1 MAEVA
6 TELKDGEKTV
16 GETKPE
22 AGSPASAAAVVPAS
36 RVPTTAAMTRLA
48 ARVLDEFRVNAEHRR
63 LSHVD
68 AMLEYAAMSSKMR
81 YSPNQVAILQ
91 QSGIDPR
98 NYRPLTP
105 MKVRAAKAMLND
117 IIRQSGDKP
126 YVLSPTPDPEVPKSV
141 QKEIVAG
148 IAQEIV
154 RFYAERG
161 GPMTDE
167 REVMAFNVAIVN
179 RVNQMF
185 DERKRRQ
192 VEWAKTRC
200 ERMDRKIHDQLVEGH
215 FVEEFAKVVNY
226 ICTYGTGL
234 MVGPCPRVVPVCK
247 CRERETRAGTV
258 TSYTQE
264 YEVKPVYEAVNPW
277 DCYPAPNAK
286 GVTDGTLCIKV
297 RFTPN
302 VLWQYAEAMDG
313 KRNGP
318 DGWQPETVRAF
329 LSQYPRGGVRLEA
342 DAYDLVR
349 RDVERNSVSGD
360 RDCTIE
366 GVRCF
371 GSFRGSDL
379 IPFGLSKTPG
389 GEKIVYHRFYKVEV
403 IVIAGYVVY
412 CRVIDDRMPLPV
424 AKATLYESPD
434 SWWGDTIAD
443 LLYSA
448 QSMQNN
454 ALKNLVLNG
463 ALSSNGMF
471 YCTDVQR
478 AVSLDGSPALALRA
492 GKMFGFK
499 QSLAGNAGAPVGTIQ
514 VPDTTQS
521 QIMVMK
527 FAAELAD
534 DDSGIPQYTIGSSS
548 KLSGAGRTASGLA
561 MMSEAACRVINMC
574 ICDLGRNLIVPV
586 VRNTHVYNLL
596 NDDDMEIKGDVE
608 VNPSG
613 LMGKI
618 LKEAESQRR
627 QQVTAML
634 GQHPV
639 LSQAITVEGF
649 FELIRPELDNL
660 GVNADKIIPSKER
673 MEMYQLILDAA
684 RAQQAANPQGAAQG
698 EQGGQGEPTAEQANV
713 ARVEGQPEQVA
724 AEQGAP
730 SAGSVAERRGVA

>member
-1 MAEVA
+1 MFAMEEENRDA
-6 TELKDGEKTV
+6 Y
-16 GETKPE
+16 KPE
-22 AGSPASAAAVVPAS
+22 TPAERTDASAVQLSQPAGN
-36 RVPTTAAMTRLA
+36 VPTTAAMSRLA
-48 ARVLDEFRVNAEHRR
+48 SRVLDEFRVNAEHRR

-68 AMLEYAAMSSKMR
+68 SMLEYAAMASKMK
-81 YSPNQVAILQ
+81 YSPKQISILQ
-91 QSGIDPR
+91 QSEIDPR
-98 NYRPLTP
+98 NYRPLTQ

-117 IIRQSGDKP
+117 IIKQSGDKP

-141 QKEIVAG
+141 QKRIMADIASEIFK
-148 IAQEIV
+148 
-154 RFYAERG
+154 FYEERG
-161 GPMTDE
+161 GAFTDE
-167 REVMAFNVAIVN
+167 QELMVFQMAVVK
-179 RVNQMF
+179 RVNEMF
-185 DERKRRQ
+185 DEQKRKQ
-192 VEWAKTRC
+192 IEWAKTRC

-215 FVEEFAKVVNY
+215 FIEEFAKVVNY

-234 MVGPCPRVVPVCK
+234 MIGPCPRVVPTCK
-247 CRERETRAGTV
+247 CRESETSAGFV
-258 TSYTQE
+258 TKYSLE
-264 YEVKPVYEAVNPW
+264 YAVKPIYEAVNPW

-286 GVTDGTLCIKV
+286 SVQDGTLCIKV

-302 VLWQYAEAMDG
+302 VLWQYAEAMEG
-313 KRNGP
+313 TAKAGS
-318 DGWQPETVRAF
+318 GWRPETVRAF

-349 RDVERNSVSGD
+349 RDVERDSVVGD

-379 IPFGLSKTPG
+379 IPFGMLKTPT
-389 GEKIVYHRFYKVEV
+389 GEKIVYHKFYKVEV
-403 IVIAGYVVY
+403 IVLAGYVVY

-424 AKATLYESPD
+424 AKVTLYESPD

-454 ALKNLVLNG
+454 ALKNLTLNS

-471 YCTDVQR
+471 YCNDVNR
-478 AVSLDGSPALALRA
+478 VVSLDGSPALALRA

-499 QSLAGNAGAPVGTIQ
+499 QSSLGNTGSPIGLIQ
-514 VPDTTQS
+514 VPDLTQS
-521 QIMVMK
+521 QIMIMK

-534 DDSGIPQYTIGSSS
+534 DDSGIPQYTIGSSA

-574 ICDLGRNLIVPV
+574 IYDLGRNLIVPIV
-586 VRNTHVYNLL
+586 KSTHIYNLL

-649 FELIRPELDNL
+649 FELFRPELDNL
-660 GVNADKIIPSKER
+660 GVNIDKIIPSKER
-673 MEMYQLILDAA
+673 METYQLILDAA
-684 RAQQAANPQGAAQG
+684 RVQQAAANPQG
-698 EQGGQGEPTAEQANV
+698 EQGAPGEQGEPTAEQANV
-713 ARVEGQPEQVA
+713 ARVEGQPERVA
-724 AEQGAP
+724 MEQGAP
-730 SAGSVAERRGVA
+730 TAGTVAERRGAA